1 MKDELKDN
9 LLNAGSLEETQEILK
24 EHPEID
30 ASRAWE
36 EIERR
41 RSAMSEKLDLDE
53 LGAVSG
59 GFDRSWTKDGCAATC
74 EYDSW
79 CGSND
84 FCYCFDVTY
93 EDFWATCPD
102 GHKHVYE
109 HGQCVRCGYYRHD
122 GHAGKPR

>member
-1 MKDELKDN
+1 MNTDLKAKLVIAN
-9 LLNAGSLEETQEILK
+9 NVEEVRTILGANSGL
-24 EHPEID
+24 D
-30 ASRAWE
+30 AEQVWK
-36 EIERR
+36 EIEKH
-41 RSAMSEKLDLDE
+41 RSGRSEKLDLGE
-53 LGAVSG
+53 LDAVSG
-59 GFDRSWTKDGCAATC
+59 GADRSWTKDGCAATC

-93 EDFWATCPD
+93 DDFWATCPD

-109 HGQCVRCGYYRHD
+109 HGQCVRCGYLRHD

>member
-1 MKDELKDN
+1 MNVDLKMKLSKAN
-9 LLNAGSLEETQEILK
+9 SLGEVKTILGANSGL
-24 EHPEID
+24 D
-30 ASRAWE
+30 AEQLWR
-36 EIERR
+36 EIEKH
-41 RSAMSEKLDLDE
+41 RSGQSEKLDLNE
-53 LGAVSG
+53 LDAVSG
-59 GFDRSWTKDGCAATC
+59 GADRSWTKDGCAATC

-93 EDFWATCPD
+93 DDFWATCPD

-122 GHAGKPR
+122 GHPGKPR